1 MPFTLLFDGTAE
13 EQAFTFTPMWNSE
26 RAVNGWQPKT
36 RFRECN
42 FKIATLIIWVTL
54 DGDRN
59 MPSIH
64 PQPHSH
70 TWLCECWWI
79 TQYVLPS
86 LYYIAYRSADD
97 WIMESVVLHYSV
109 WFSKFAHYEGSCE
122 VKELR
127 VSADNTLVTPF
138 YRTLT
143 DIFHLFKDDVKKEKE
158 KRKAQKKKDFNSVY
172 LCVCAG
178 CLPS

>member
-122 VKELR
+122 VKELGGFPPI
-127 VSADNTLVTPF
+127 TPWWPRF
-138 YRTLT
+138 IELLRTFS
-143 DIFHLFKDDVKKEKE
+143 I
-158 KRKAQKKKDFNSVY
+158 Y
-172 LCVCAG
+172 LKMM
-178 CLPS
+178 

>member
-1 MPFTLLFDGTAE
+1 MSWHFAAVKSHYETLALTTQKVRKSSALYSPIWWDCRRTSFHIYPDVKLWEGRK
-13 EQAFTFTPMWNSE
+13 W
-26 RAVNGWQPKT
+26 VT
-36 RFRECN
+36 RFQECN

-122 VKELR
+122 VKELGGFPPI
-127 VSADNTLVTPF
+127 TPWWPRF
-138 YRTLT
+138 TELLRTFS
-143 DIFHLFKDDVKKEKE
+143 I
-158 KRKAQKKKDFNSVY
+158 Y
-172 LCVCAG
+172 LKMM
-178 CLPS
+178 

>member
-1 MPFTLLFDGTAE
+1 
-13 EQAFTFTPMWNSE
+13 MWNSE

-109 WFSKFAHYEGSCE
+109 IQQIRTLWGKLWSKRAR
-122 VKELR
+122 R

-172 LCVCAG
+172 FTYVYVLVA
-178 CLPS
+178 CLPRDGGSLM